1 MLRRSAISLLFLS
14 LALTASA
21 RTRPHYGG
29 TLRAEVE
36 GDPWNGP
43 DGLARSLIYDGL
55 TRLDPDG
62 SVRPALAVE
71 WQSESDNHRWQ
82 FHLRPGVLFHDGSP
96 LTAAAVVQS
105 LNLSCNAACP
115 WTAVRPV
122 GSSIVFTAE
131 SPMPNLP
138 ALLAGDQFLVALT
151 VTANGRPPAIPTGT
165 GAFRFAGFADG
176 LMTLAANESSWQGR
190 PFADQIQIRTHRA
203 IRDQWLDL
211 SLGHADIVEV
221 PPEELRQAQQQHL
234 AAIVSPLVQLL
245 ALQVSDSG
253 PLSSSM
259 LRAALAQAV
268 DRSALFNVI
277 YQKQGEIA
285 ASLLPQELTG
295 YAFLFPAARDLKKS
309 SELRGGL
316 TPSPLTLGFETGGT
330 TELAAQRLALNL
342 REAGFEILLVPA
354 SAATRTALTL
364 RKLPLDAA
372 PPSAAIEALLRAAGE
387 AASVANTTP
396 TALYHAERDF
406 LDRCTLVPLLYL
418 PRAYATGPRVR
429 DLQLTASGTPDL
441 ASVSLE
447 DAP

>member
-1 MLRRSAISLLFLS
+1 M
-14 LALTASA
+14 ALVASA

-29 TLRAEVE
+29 TLRVEIE

-43 DGLARSLIYDGL
+43 AGLARSLIYDGL
-55 TRLDPDG
+55 THLDPDG
-62 SVRPALAVE
+62 AVRPALAVE
-71 WQSESDNHRWQ
+71 WQSENDSHRWQ
-82 FHLRPGVLFHDGSP
+82 FRLRPGVLFHDGSP
-96 LTAAAVVQS
+96 LTAAVVVQS
-105 LNLSCNAACP
+105 LNLSCNTACP
-115 WTAVRPV
+115 WAAVHPI
-122 GSSIVFTAE
+122 GSTIVFTAD

-138 ALLAGDQFLVALT
+138 ALLAGDQFLIALT
-151 VTANGRPPAIPTGT
+151 VNGDGQPPAIPTGT
-165 GAFRFAGFADG
+165 GAFRFAGFTDG

-211 SLGHADIVEV
+211 SLGRTDIVEI
-221 PPEELRQAQQQHL
+221 PPEEIRQAQQQHL
-234 AAIVSPLVQLL
+234 TAVVSPPVQLL

-259 LRAALAQAV
+259 LRGAIAQAV

-285 ASLLPQELTG
+285 ASLLPQELAG
-295 YAFLFPAARDLKKS
+295 YAFLFPTARDLKKS

-316 TPSPLTLGFETGGT
+316 TPPPLTFGFQAGGT

-342 REAGFEILLVPA
+342 REAGFEILLVPG
-354 SAATRTALTL
+354 SAASRTALTL

-372 PPSAAIEALLRAAGE
+372 PPSAAIEAVLRAAGE
-387 AASVANTTP
+387 SVAVPDTTP
-396 TALYHAERDF
+396 TALYRAERDF
-406 LDRCTLVPLLYL
+406 LDRNTLVPLLFL
-418 PRAYATGPRVR
+418 PRAYSIGPRIR

-447 DAP
+447 NAP